1 MGDNTP
7 TRRQFALGLSA
18 TVLLPSPALA
28 GKPQPK
34 ARALKLYNPNTKE
47 RFDRV
52 FREGSRLLAATQDE
66 LNWFLRD
73 HHEQIQTGMDPAVF
87 DLMWRLAEWYRRRG
101 KGRVTLNVHSAY
113 RTKKT
118 NEALRREGAAHN
130 SRHLSGQAVDL
141 TVQGY
146 GRVFLA
152 RAALA
157 ARRGGMGLYAGGRWV
172 HLDTGPSRYWHRR
185 R

>member
-1 MGDNTP
+1 MTYA
-7 TRRQFALGLSA
+7 TSSRRLFS
-18 TVLLPSPALA
+18 VALA
-28 GKPQPK
+28 ATILVPAPAVAKRPAQGK
-34 ARALKLYNPNTKE
+34 RSLRLYNPNTRE
-47 RFDRV
+47 RFDGIYRDGGR
-52 FREGSRLLAATQDE
+52 FLPSAQDA

-73 HHEQIQTGMDPAVF
+73 HREQVQTGMDPAVF
-87 DLMWRLAEWYRRRG
+87 DLMWRVAEWYRRRG
-101 KGRVTLNVHSAY
+101 RGRVTLNVHSAY
-113 RTKKT
+113 RTQKT
-118 NEALRREGAAHN
+118 NDELRREGAVHN

-146 GRVFLA
+146 GHVFLA
-152 RAALA
+152 KAALA